1 MKKVN
6 TKVSKRI
13 VAIVLAAVAAFSVMG
28 CSVEKNFTSTTTHT
42 YTDADGNTVTTTT
55 TNDNGKVTKE
65 TTTTTADEA
74 MSAMEEEM
82 AVEEVSD
89 LASYEKVP
97 VSFTNNMGWD
107 IKVFSIKMSN
117 QDEWSDNFLA
127 EDEYI
132 DDGVTVSGVTANYNE
147 EDHFMDIRVADSNGD
162 GEEFMEVEL
171 PAEGADEIEVVFG
184 YDEVTGVYTA
194 TAFAR

>member
-1 MKKVN
+1 
-6 TKVSKRI
+6 
-13 VAIVLAAVAAFSVMG
+13 MG

-89 LASYEKVP
+89 VASYEKVP

-107 IKVFSIKMSN
+107 IAEFYIKMSN
-117 QDEWSDNFLA
+117 QDEWSENFIPEGQFIYKEA
-127 EDEYI
+127 TA
-132 DDGVTVSGVTANYNE
+132 DGVTVNYNE
-147 EDHFMDIRVADSNGD
+147 EDHFMDIRVADYEGE
-162 GEEFMEVEL
+162 GEEFMKIDL
-171 PAEGADEIEVVFG
+171 PAEGADEIVLSFE
-184 YDEVTGVYTA
+184 YDASTGLYTVSSIS
-194 TAFAR
+194 

>member
-13 VAIVLAAVAAFSVMG
+13 VAVVLAAVAAFSVMG

-55 TNDNGKVTKE
+55 TNDNGRVTKE

-82 AVEEVSD
+82 AYSQR
-89 LASYEKVP
+89 
-97 VSFTNNMGWD
+97 NMA
-107 IKVFSIKMSN
+107 I
-117 QDEWSDNFLA
+117 
-127 EDEYI
+127 
-132 DDGVTVSGVTANYNE
+132 
-147 EDHFMDIRVADSNGD
+147 
-162 GEEFMEVEL
+162 GEL
-171 PAEGADEIEVVFG
+171 L
-184 YDEVTGVYTA
+184 
-194 TAFAR
+194 

>member
-1 MKKVN
+1 
-6 TKVSKRI
+6 
-13 VAIVLAAVAAFSVMG
+13 
-28 CSVEKNFTSTTTHT
+28 
-42 YTDADGNTVTTTT
+42 
-55 TNDNGKVTKE
+55 
-65 TTTTTADEA
+65 

-82 AVEEVSD
+82 AVEEVND
-89 LASYEKVP
+89 VASYEKVP

-184 YDEVTGVYTA
+184 YDEVNDVYTA